1 MNETALIQRARELKE
16 LGKSIRQI
24 AAELDVSKSS
34 VFRWLNGQSGNNGIE
49 MPIALFSQANNNIN
63 NHKNNNKMESHNDNY
78 RLEKEIA
85 LKKLQL
91 EHELELR
98 KLAQQEKE
106 LELRKREME
115 LKHQEKDMVKRQQQ
129 IEENKLL
136 FAVKKWVKEEKKLL
150 ANFDYEE
157 ILLTLSFF
165 RKRIFALK
173 SLIDKTEE
181 HIGVYGYDRD
191 DQTFVDE
198 LTKLFEFLYKIYA
211 EYEDEEDEDEDF
223 AELPEI
229 SYEWPENY
237 QDILENLEDSVFLP

>member
-1 MNETALIQRARELKE
+1 MNESALIKRALVLKE

-24 AAELDVSKSS
+24 ATELAVSKSK

-49 MPIALFSQANNNIN
+49 MPIALFAQANPTNE
-63 NHKNNNKMESHNDNY
+63 NHKNKTQMENHNDNY

-91 EHELELR
+91 EHELEMR
-98 KLAQQEKE
+98 KLAQHEKE

-136 FAVKKWVKEEKKLL
+136 FAIKKWVKEEKKLL
-150 ANFDYEE
+150 DNFEYEE
-157 ILLTLSFF
+157 ILVTLALF
-165 RKRIFALK
+165 RKRLFTLEK
-173 SLIDKTEE
+173 LIQQTEE
-181 HIGVYGYDRD
+181 HISVYGYDRE
-191 DQTFVDE
+191 DQVFLDE
-198 LTKLFEFLYKIYA
+198 LMKLYTFLEEVNSEF
-211 EYEDEEDEDEDF
+211 DEDDYDS

-237 QDILENLEDSVFLP
+237 LEIIENLEDSAFLP

>member
-1 MNETALIQRARELKE
+1 MNETLLIQRARELKE

-24 AAELDVSKSS
+24 AAELEVSKSK

-49 MPIALFSQANNNIN
+49 MPIALFAQANPTNE
-63 NHKNNNKMESHNDNY
+63 NHKNKTQMENHNDNF

-136 FAVKKWVKEEKKLL
+136 FAIKKWVKEEKKLL
-150 ANFDYEE
+150 DNFDYEE
-157 ILLTLSFF
+157 ILVTLALF
-165 RKRIFALK
+165 RKRLFTLEK
-173 SLIDKTEE
+173 LIQQTEE
-181 HIGVYGYDRD
+181 HISVYGYERE
-191 DQTFVDE
+191 DQVFLDE
-198 LTKLFEFLYKIYA
+198 LMKLYTFLEEVNSEF
-211 EYEDEEDEDEDF
+211 DEDDYDSE
-223 AELPEI
+223 ELPEI
-229 SYEWPENY
+229 SYEWPEDY
-237 QDILENLEDSVFLP
+237 LEIIENLEDSAFLP

>member
-1 MNETALIQRARELKE
+1 MDETALINRARELKE

-24 AAELDVSKSS
+24 AAELEVSKSK
-34 VFRWLNGQSGNNGIE
+34 VFRWLNGQSSNNGIE
-49 MPIALFSQANNNIN
+49 MPIALFAQANTTNE
-63 NHKNNNKMESHNDNY
+63 NHKNKTQMENHNDNY

-136 FAVKKWVKEEKKLL
+136 FAVKKWMKEEKKLL
-150 ANFDYEE
+150 DNFDYEE
-157 ILLTLSFF
+157 ILVTLALF
-165 RKRIFALK
+165 RKRLFTLEK
-173 SLIDKTEE
+173 LIQQAEE
-181 HIGVYGYDRD
+181 HISVYGYERD
-191 DQTFVDE
+191 DQLFLDE
-198 LTKLFEFLYKIYA
+198 LMKLYSFLDEVNSEF
-211 EYEDEEDEDEDF
+211 DEDEDDS

-237 QDILENLEDSVFLP
+237 LDILENLEDSAFLP

>member
-1 MNETALIQRARELKE
+1 MEEQTLIQRVHELKAE
-16 LGKSIRQI
+16 GKSIRQI
-24 AAELDVSKSS
+24 AAELDISKSK

-49 MPIALFSQANNNIN
+49 MPIALFAQANTKNE
-63 NHKNNNKMESHNDNY
+63 NHKNKTHMENHNDNY

-98 KLAQQEKE
+98 KLAQQDKE

-115 LKHQEKDMVKRQQQ
+115 LKHQEKDMVQRQQQ

-150 ANFDYEE
+150 DNFDYEE
-157 ILLTLSFF
+157 ILVTLALF
-165 RKRIFALK
+165 RKRLFTLEK
-173 SLIDKTEE
+173 LIQQTEE
-181 HIGVYGYDRD
+181 HISVYGYDRE
-191 DQTFVDE
+191 DQVFLDE
-198 LTKLFEFLYKIYA
+198 LMKLYIFLEEVHSEF
-211 EYEDEEDEDEDF
+211 DEDEDDS

-229 SYEWPENY
+229 SYEWPEDY
-237 QDILENLEDSVFLP
+237 LEIIENLEDSAFLP

>member
-1 MNETALIQRARELKE
+1 MNETALIQRACELKE

-24 AAELDVSKSS
+24 AAELEVSKSK

-49 MPIALFSQANNNIN
+49 MPIALFAQANPIN
-63 NHKNNNKMESHNDNY
+63 ENHKNKTQMENHNDNY

-136 FAVKKWVKEEKKLL
+136 FAIKKWVKEEKKLL
-150 ANFDYEE
+150 DNFDYEE
-157 ILLTLSFF
+157 ILVTLALF
-165 RKRIFALK
+165 RKRLFTLEK
-173 SLIDKTEE
+173 LIQQAEE
-181 HIGVYGYDRD
+181 HISVYGYERE
-191 DQTFVDE
+191 DQTFLDE
-198 LTKLFEFLYKIYA
+198 LMKLYSFLEEVNSEF
-211 EYEDEEDEDEDF
+211 DEDDYDSE
-223 AELPEI
+223 ELPEI
-229 SYEWPENY
+229 SYEWPEDY
-237 QDILENLEDSVFLP
+237 LEIIENLEDSAFLL

>member
-1 MNETALIQRARELKE
+1 MNETALIQRALELKE
-16 LGKSIRQI
+16 LGRSIRRI
-24 AAELDVSKSS
+24 AAELEVSKSK

-49 MPIALFSQANNNIN
+49 MPIALFAQANPTNE
-63 NHKNNNKMESHNDNY
+63 NHKNKTQMENHNDNY

-136 FAVKKWVKEEKKLL
+136 FAIKKWVKEEKKLL
-150 ANFDYEE
+150 DNFDYEE
-157 ILLTLSFF
+157 ILVTLALF
-165 RKRIFALK
+165 RKRLFTLEK
-173 SLIDKTEE
+173 LIQQTEE
-181 HIGVYGYDRD
+181 HISVYGYERE
-191 DQTFVDE
+191 DQVFLDE
-198 LTKLFEFLYKIYA
+198 LMKLYTFLEDVNSEF
-211 EYEDEEDEDEDF
+211 DEDDDDS

-229 SYEWPENY
+229 SYEWPEDY
-237 QDILENLEDSVFLP
+237 LEIIENLEDSAFLP

>member
-1 MNETALIQRARELKE
+1 MDETALINRARELKE

-24 AAELDVSKSS
+24 AAELEVSKSK
-34 VFRWLNGQSGNNGIE
+34 VFRWLNGQSSNNGIE
-49 MPIALFSQANNNIN
+49 MPIALFAQANTTNE
-63 NHKNNNKMESHNDNY
+63 NHKNKTQMENHNDNY

-150 ANFDYEE
+150 DNFDYEE
-157 ILLTLSFF
+157 ILVTLALF
-165 RKRIFALK
+165 RKRLFTLEK
-173 SLIDKTEE
+173 LIQQAEE
-181 HIGVYGYDRD
+181 HISVYGYERD
-191 DQTFVDE
+191 DQLFLDE
-198 LTKLFEFLYKIYA
+198 LMKLYSFLDEVNSEF
-211 EYEDEEDEDEDF
+211 DEDEDDS

-237 QDILENLEDSVFLP
+237 LDILENLEDSAFLP

>member
-1 MNETALIQRARELKE
+1 MNEAALIQRALELKE

-24 AAELDVSKSS
+24 AAELAVSKSK

-49 MPIALFSQANNNIN
+49 MPIALFAQANPTNE
-63 NHKNNNKMESHNDNY
+63 NNKNKTQMENHNDNY

-136 FAVKKWVKEEKKLL
+136 FAIKKWVKEEKKLL
-150 ANFDYEE
+150 DNFEYEE
-157 ILLTLSFF
+157 ILVTLALF
-165 RKRIFALK
+165 RKRLYTLK
-173 SLIDKTEE
+173 KLIQQTEE
-181 HIGVYGYDRD
+181 HISVYGYERE
-191 DQTFVDE
+191 DQTFLDE
-198 LTKLFEFLYKIYA
+198 LIKLYSFLEEVTA
-211 EYEDEEDEDEDF
+211 EYDEDDEDS

-229 SYEWPENY
+229 SYEWPEDY
-237 QDILENLEDSVFLP
+237 LEIIENLEDSAFLP